1 MIPAYNKLY
10 LENTRKNL
18 GRLFDYVTYDLK
30 IDLSDFISM
39 FLKTKISKSIEKGI
53 IKYCVGMSGI
63 ELSYHILDEV
73 NYKYQKVKPTF
84 MINKSIEYWCGWAL
98 AYFQWE
104 SSISFKEMFTYISI
118 DEIKKMYNPYH
129 EMDIRHFCEHMKILY
144 VNRKNETNL
153 KIKRK
158 KVGLTQKQLSE
169 LTNIPLRTIQQYEQ
183 RQKNINKAQADTL
196 YALSKVLCCE
206 MEELFEIYL

>member
-63 ELSYHILDEV
+63 ELSYHILDEF

-84 MINKSIEYWCGWAL
+84 MINKSVEYWCFL
-98 AYFQWE
+98 LKNF
-104 SSISFKEMFTYISI
+104 YISSHRWFAWS
-118 DEIKKMYNPYH
+118 YN
-129 EMDIRHFCEHMKILY
+129 L
-144 VNRKNETNL
+144 RKLFNG
-153 KIKRK
+153 RK
-158 KVGLTQKQLSE
+158 S
-169 LTNIPLRTIQQYEQ
+169 
-183 RQKNINKAQADTL
+183 
-196 YALSKVLCCE
+196 VL
-206 MEELFEIYL
+206 FQII